1 MAVVDYSNGDS
12 NILVSI
18 RMGYLS
24 NLGFTRRCWWVIGR
38 RFVYCRDEKKRPRV
52 AALFE
57 LSRPKMEMVIQL
69 RYSFVVKHLPE
80 MCLGLCNFRT

>member
-1 MAVVDYSNGDS
+1 MSWYLSAWVTCQTLVSRAVVGGSD
-12 NILVSI
+12 V
-18 RMGYLS
+18 
-24 NLGFTRRCWWVIGR
+24 GR